1 MKIMLELFIIAVII
15 VFIIDL
21 SGALDSFKHSIW
33 KRLFKGIPYKEDW
46 RLKPLD
52 CSLCMTW
59 WIGLIYILITSQ
71 FSILMVGYIA
81 LLAFMTPII
90 KDIMILLKDAST
102 KLIDVIYK
110 LIN

>member
-1 MKIMLELFIIAVII
+1 MKIMLELFII

>member
-33 KRLFKGIPYKEDW
+33 KRLFKGMPYKEDW

-59 WIGLIYILITSQ
+59 WIGLLYILITSQ

-81 LLAFMTPII
+81 LIAFMTPVI
-90 KDIMILLKDAST
+90 KDCMILIKDMIT
-102 KLIDVIYK
+102 KLIDIVYK
-110 LIN
+110 YLD

>member
-1 MKIMLELFIIAVII
+1 MLELFIITVII

-33 KRLFKGIPYKEDW
+33 KMLFKVIPYKEDW
-46 RLKPLD
+46 RLKPFD

-90 KDIMILLKDAST
+90 KDILILSKDILT
-102 KLIDVIYK
+102 KLIDCVYNI
-110 LIN
+110 IN